1 MGDFEDIGKDEKA
14 QKGKKEPIRN
24 DSVKEAETRLDVLA
38 LAGQMNLA
46 AWERAGLFKAAGWAP
61 GKQVSL
67 SVFTAALEGFRERR
81 QGGGRINV

>member
-1 MGDFEDIGKDEKA
+1 MDDTMDIAGASDAKPVK
-14 QKGKKEPIRN
+14 QKKESAP
-24 DSVKEAETRLDVLA
+24 VKEEFSDATVFADGIA
-38 LAGQMNLA
+38 LSP
-46 AWERAGLFKAAGWAP
+46 WERAGLFKAAGWAP